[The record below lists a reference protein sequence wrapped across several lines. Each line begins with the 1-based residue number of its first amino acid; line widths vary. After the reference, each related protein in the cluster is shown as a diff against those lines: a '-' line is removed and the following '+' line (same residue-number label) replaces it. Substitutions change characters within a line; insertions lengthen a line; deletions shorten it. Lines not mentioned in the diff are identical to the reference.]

1 MEPKQ
6 NQIACSCG
14 NVVES
19 RKKHAWCLE
28 CGKKVFADPKDAR
41 KDKLNQ
47 YYIYGAIVSVMT
59 FLTYIFIEMIANPL
73 I

>member
-1 MEPKQ
+1 MKRTH
-6 NQIACSCG
+6 NQITCGCG
-14 NVVES
+14 NVIES
-19 RKKHAWCLE
+19 KKSHAWCLE
-28 CGKKVFADPKDAR
+28 CGKKVFADPKAAF
-41 KDKLNQ
+41 KDRLNH